1 MFDFNEDGFMKVKP
15 VGPWVVIEDDEDDTY
30 ELFDL
35 GMAKAYAGIPYCN
48 VWVYCETKLKVK
60 KTYHGKLIDT
70 GHSVLPTF
78 IPDKA

>member
-1 MFDFNEDGFMKVKP
+1 MLDFDEDGFMKVKP

-48 VWVYCETKLKVK
+48 VWVYCATKIESKENVSWK
-60 KTYHGKLIDT
+60 NERYR
-70 GHSVLPTF
+70 
-78 IPDKA
+78 A